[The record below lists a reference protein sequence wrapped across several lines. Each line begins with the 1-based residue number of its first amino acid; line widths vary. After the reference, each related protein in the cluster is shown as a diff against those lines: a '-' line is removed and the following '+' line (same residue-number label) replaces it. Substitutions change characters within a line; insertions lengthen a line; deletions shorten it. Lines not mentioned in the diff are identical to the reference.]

1 MFLPLRLRCSLDS
14 ETFLF
19 FIGSGYD
26 LWRGENSRELSQNP
40 ISKMIPFYVLYPELG
55 TGERLLPQSNLT
67 PKCNHIEALISLSRC
82 RNVNKLSHAQLSL
95 NKYYFYYNLLTS
107 SWVKPKLA
115 YILPQCLHFATV
127 YINI

>member
-55 TGERLLPQSNLT
+55 TGERLLPQSKLT

-82 RNVNKLSHAQLSL
+82 CNVKILQLHVLYCIEERKVKLREKITWSGELSSQLRS
-95 NKYYFYYNLLTS
+95 F
-107 SWVKPKLA
+107 
-115 YILPQCLHFATV
+115 PQYASKREKR
-127 YINI
+127 